1 MSSHFIRLFVFL
13 VVASSCG
20 PQVAD
25 PPITLS
31 DEARVNKVG
40 ATWFFVSPIR
50 TTYPSNAARFQ
61 YAVRVRE
68 TTGAF
73 LANPVS
79 KTVTYT
85 STPTQVEVPIEVKT
99 QVGSP
104 RGFIAEADAA
114 GEVTRAVEV
123 GGEVHSIAEINGGLV
138 VSLP

>member
-99 QVGSP
+99 QVAVGVQVNLVLEVIGMSWN
-104 RGFIAEADAA
+104 GFDEE
-114 GEVTRAVEV
+114 GLTFKSQNYTFVTR
-123 GGEVHSIAEINGGLV
+123 
-138 VSLP
+138 